1 MQTQL
6 REMDRKLQEQYKAK
20 KESEEM
26 QLQYTILQIEV
37 SNIAC
42 LEIQCRELKDTI
54 AQLQYENQ
62 RIKTDSEMQR
72 VNEIDI

>member
-54 AQLQYENQ
+54 ASLQYENQ